1 MGLLSSEMF
10 EDVTKI
16 IENTI
21 AKYEKRT
28 SLSIVVNR
36 NGASDVRWEISERGD
51 RIITRCPEHC
61 TIRIE
66 MKEKY
71 ITIYTK
77 RGYHGDWY
85 PIIIIRGE
93 FLKETKPMDE
103 DDVRCYPDYIN
114 SSCFTFDFIREI
126 FNLIKE
132 LFKNTKW
139 TSRFNIA
146 FFRKFVN
153 TMVDYVAI
161 HLSHLRPDSPFFDIN
176 QPDIQHRAWRN
187 EYGKAVLKVRLLP
200 HAIHVYTG
208 NFRPKTHSSSHIILD
223 ETDVHY
229 INHSKSNTPL
239 YISDDQIYYLYK
251 YLTSVYG
258 ESDSSDKN
266 PENTKEE
273 TPMSGNDLST
283 ISLYL
288 PSVTPYDME
297 ELDQFKA
304 LKKIETMGRIC
315 YLSEPKGDPEGFVR
329 GIVNRGHG
337 SVLEHHQI
345 TLIMTVDRAIQ
356 LELVRHRMSS
366 YSAQSTRYTKC
377 TDFIMP
383 INFYEEGKYSV
394 EKMREFQKI
403 YLKACKEDV
412 ENYNALIDAGCK
424 PEDARSVL
432 PNCLSSKI
440 AVTKNVRAWI
450 ESLTLRC
457 DKTAHPDMRRVMI
470 PVLFYLKE
478 KMPVFFDKVPY
489 DEEFYHKYLD
499 NERWRKYIKEPQI
512 Q

>member
-1 MGLLSSEMF
+1 MSLE
-10 EDVTKI
+10 
-16 IENTI
+16 TI
-21 AKYEKRT
+21 
-28 SLSIVVNR
+28 
-36 NGASDVRWEISERGD
+36 G
-51 RIITRCPEHC
+51 
-61 TIRIE
+61 
-66 MKEKY
+66 
-71 ITIYTK
+71 
-77 RGYHGDWY
+77 
-85 PIIIIRGE
+85 
-93 FLKETKPMDE
+93 
-103 DDVRCYPDYIN
+103 
-114 SSCFTFDFIREI
+114 
-126 FNLIKE
+126 
-132 LFKNTKW
+132 
-139 TSRFNIA
+139 
-146 FFRKFVN
+146 
-153 TMVDYVAI
+153 
-161 HLSHLRPDSPFFDIN
+161 
-176 QPDIQHRAWRN
+176 
-187 EYGKAVLKVRLLP
+187 
-200 HAIHVYTG
+200 
-208 NFRPKTHSSSHIILD
+208 
-223 ETDVHY
+223 
-229 INHSKSNTPL
+229 
-239 YISDDQIYYLYK
+239 
-251 YLTSVYG
+251 
-258 ESDSSDKN
+258 
-266 PENTKEE
+266 
-273 TPMSGNDLST
+273 
-283 ISLYL
+283 LYL

-315 YLSEPKGDPEGFVR
+315 YLSKAKGDPAGFVR

-345 TLIMTVDRAIQ
+345 TLIMVVDRGIQ

-432 PNCLSSKI
+432 PTCLSSKI

-457 DKTAHPDMRRVMI
+457 AKDAHPDMRRVMI
-470 PVLFYLKE
+470 PVLFYFKE

-499 NERWRKYIKEPQI
+499 NGRWRKYIKEPQI